1 MDVKWVGFD
10 FGQCIME
17 PGGLRNPLLFGE
29 IYKELGSFI
38 RAVVLFGSTAR
49 KTKTPGGDIDLLLRT
64 PEAILMA
71 VKKQS
76 ISLNTDMQ
84 NRIGEQKIDLLIVS
98 DQPPQDPFHEIAIEQ
113 AVLIKAW

>member
-1 MDVKWVGFD
+1 MRLEDWE
-10 FGQCIME
+10 IE
-17 PGGLRNPLLFGE
+17 GL
-29 IYKELGSFI
+29 I
-38 RAVVLFGSTAR
+38 RAVENTLQKNHIPLSGVRLYLYGSR
-49 KTKTPGGDIDLLLRT
+49 IDDKKKGGDIDLLLRT